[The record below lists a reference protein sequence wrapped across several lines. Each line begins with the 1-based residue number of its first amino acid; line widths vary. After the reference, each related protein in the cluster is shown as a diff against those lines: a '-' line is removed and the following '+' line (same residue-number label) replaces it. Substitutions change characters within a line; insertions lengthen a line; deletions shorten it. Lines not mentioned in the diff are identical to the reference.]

1 MVLSYAWVIGRGFC
15 LSIDAK
21 FIGQDQDP
29 MQDLIK
35 VQVQTFWNLH
45 FAERLTD

>member
-21 FIGQDQDP
+21 FIGQD
-29 MQDLIK
+29 LFC
-35 VQVQTFWNLH
+35 T
-45 FAERLTD
+45 